1 MQSKTPIFLMA
12 IAGMLLLLSACNK
25 TPSEAVCRQFL
36 NEYYEV
42 TAEEVLLLSD
52 LSQNQDASAFDV
64 YAEKTMEA
72 YMAFTTTEELNRLVA
87 NRELSHM
94 IQYAFENDTTY
105 QVTTLTLNLDQEE
118 SDYVIYHYTAT
129 VKDTTSGL
137 TSDIN
142 GSIKAEK
149 QGDVYRIVKTDLG
162 KP

>member
-1 MQSKTPIFLMA
+1 M
-12 IAGMLLLLSACNK
+12 MLASTILLVCACNQVS
-25 TPSEAVCRQFL
+25 SETVCRQFL
-36 NEYYEV
+36 TEYYEV

-52 LSQNQDASAFDV
+52 LSQNQDETAFDV

-72 YMAFTTTEELNRLVA
+72 YMAFTTTDELNRLVA

-94 IQYAFENDTTY
+94 IQYAFENDTTF
-105 QVTTLTLNLDQEE
+105 QVTTLTLNLDQEDT
-118 SDYVIYHYTAT
+118 DYVIYHYTAT
-129 VKDTTSGL
+129 VKDITSGIS
-137 TSDIN
+137 SDIN